1 MPATQVHLVRH
12 GEVFNPDGV
21 LYGRLPNFR
30 LSDAG
35 VSGAAKAAKNLQSAG
50 VQVSKL
56 VVSPLERTR
65 QSAEPI
71 SKLFEIDPVIDE
83 RIIEP
88 YNFFEG
94 KKVTASSVLLKP
106 NLWFKLRNPMEPSWG
121 EPFAA
126 IASRMNEAIIEAAE
140 SVDSGDVVFVTHQ
153 LPIWVTHLASK
164 GKPLAHLPNRRRCST
179 SSITSFNY
187 DSGKLTEI
195 GYTVAA

>member
-179 SSITSFNY
+179 SSITSFKY